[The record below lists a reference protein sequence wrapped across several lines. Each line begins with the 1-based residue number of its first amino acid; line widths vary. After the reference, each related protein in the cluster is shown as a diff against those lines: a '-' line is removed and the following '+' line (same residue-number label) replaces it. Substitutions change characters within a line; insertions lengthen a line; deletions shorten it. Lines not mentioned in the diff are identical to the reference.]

1 MEESKNKQL
10 ELVDTLTPLP
20 QSESE
25 PREFSYFLE
34 EKEPGNEGT
43 SSSVVKQERV
53 VSDHATSSVDQS
65 MYYTYHNNYIH
76 HIRFFFFK
84 WQNQNDNSWIS

>member
-1 MEESKNKQL
+1 MEESKNKQP

-20 QSESE
+20 QSEPE

-34 EKEPGNEGT
+34 EKEPENEGT

-53 VSDHATSSVDQS
+53 VSDHATSSLDQS
-65 MYYTYHNNYIH
+65 MYHTYHITITSIIYV
-76 HIRFFFFK
+76 FFFLK
-84 WQNQNDNSWIS
+84 